1 MTDWPSILTECVLTS
16 TPIVEIKALFEPK
29 SMNFSNKQDLPTP
42 ESPTMTSLKVN
53 SSLALVLAALVLLD
67 LAAPALV
74 WLLEEELWKEDL
86 KDILEKI
93 VRFIDSKQNLGSQFW
108 SKIPTFRGLWTM
120 PERPEIR

>member
-1 MTDWPSILTECVLTS
+1 
-16 TPIVEIKALFEPK
+16 
-29 SMNFSNKQDLPTP
+29 MNFSNKQDLPTP

-120 PERPEIR
+120 HYFV